1 MADGYFNVPTPVNEP
16 VLNYTDGSP
25 EKAALE
31 AELKRQA
38 SEVVEIPLIIGGKEV
53 RTDRFYEVIMPHDH
67 GHVLAKVHMAGT
79 EEAKMA
85 VRAAQDAKAAWADT
99 PAEARAAIFLR
110 AAELLAGP
118 WRQVAN
124 ASTMLGQSKTCH
136 QAEIDSACEMVD
148 FLRYNPK
155 FMQDIYAQQPIS
167 APGMWNQIEYR
178 PLDGF
183 LYAITPFNFTSIGG
197 NLPTSPAL
205 MGNTVIWKP
214 SRTAILSNY
223 YYMRMFEE
231 AGVPAGVINFL
242 PGSSG
247 QITDELLSSPDFGGI
262 HYTGSTEIF
271 QLLWQ
276 TASNNLKNYRAYPRI
291 VGETGGKDFIFAHVS
306 ADPKALIAQ
315 IVRGAYEYQGQKC
328 SAASRA
334 YIPQSL
340 WDRIKD
346 ELFEQVR
353 NIPMG
358 DVRDFSNF
366 MGAVIDEASM
376 ENCRKYIDEA
386 KNGND
391 AEVVVGGEI
400 DGSKGFFVQ
409 PTIILA
415 KDPKCLSMREEIFGP
430 ILTVFV
436 YPDDQ
441 MEEALK
447 LCDEGSPY
455 ALTGA
460 VFARD
465 RKVIEQVK
473 HALRFTAGNFYI
485 NDKPTGAVVGQ
496 QPFGGARAS
505 GTNDK
510 AGSYLNLIRWA
521 SPRSIKE
528 TFVTPTDYRY
538 PYMG

>member
-1 MADGYFNVPTPVNEP
+1 MGNAITSTPFPQNEP
-16 VLNYTDGSP
+16 VLNYGPGSP
-25 EKAALE
+25 EKSSLKVRL
-31 AELKRQA
+31 AEMAGQ
-38 SEVVEIPLIIGGKEV
+38 EIEIPLLIGGKEV
-53 RTDRFYEVIMPHDH
+53 RTGNLGTCVMPHDH

-276 TASNNLKNYRAYPRI
+276 TASNNLKNYRSYPRI
-291 VGETGGKDFIFAHVS
+291 VGETGGKDFIFVTDRRGPPASSHSSS
-306 ADPKALIAQ
+306 AVHTSTRARSARPRPACSCRSRSGRSS
-315 IVRGAYEYQGQKC
+315 VTPC
-328 SAASRA
+328 SASCPRSRWA
-334 YIPQSL
+334 P
-340 WDRIKD
+340 R
-346 ELFEQVR
+346 
-353 NIPMG
+353 
-358 DVRDFSNF
+358 
-366 MGAVIDEASM
+366 
-376 ENCRKYIDEA
+376 
-386 KNGND
+386 
-391 AEVVVGGEI
+391 
-400 DGSKGFFVQ
+400 
-409 PTIILA
+409 T
-415 KDPKCLSMREEIFGP
+415 
-430 ILTVFV
+430 T
-436 YPDDQ
+436 
-441 MEEALK
+441 
-447 LCDEGSPY
+447 
-455 ALTGA
+455 
-460 VFARD
+460 
-465 RKVIEQVK
+465 
-473 HALRFTAGNFYI
+473 
-485 NDKPTGAVVGQ
+485 
-496 QPFGGARAS
+496 S
-505 GTNDK
+505 GT
-510 AGSYLNLIRWA
+510 S
-521 SPRSIKE
+521 
-528 TFVTPTDYRY
+528 
-538 PYMG
+538 